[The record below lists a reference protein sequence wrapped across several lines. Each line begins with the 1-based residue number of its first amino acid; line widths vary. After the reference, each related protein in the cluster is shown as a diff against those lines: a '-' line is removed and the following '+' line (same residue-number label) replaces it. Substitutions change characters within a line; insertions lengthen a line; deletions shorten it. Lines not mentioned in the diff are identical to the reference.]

1 MSDEQ
6 QNKHTQEEEID
17 LLELALKVWAERRWI
32 LKCCGYAVIVGLVI
46 AFSIPKEYTT
56 SVMIAPEASDNKG
69 GGLSSLASLAGINLN
84 TSSGSDAI
92 YPDLYPDIVSST
104 PFVTGLFDVPVRD
117 MDGEINTTLY
127 DYMDEYQRMP
137 WWSYII
143 SAPFKALSWTISL
156 FKESEEEVDKLDPF
170 QLTKEQ
176 TDIVKAL
183 SDHIG
188 VSVDKKTGV
197 TTISVTMQD
206 PRISAC
212 LTDTVVNRLQSY
224 IIDYRTNKARKD
236 FHFQEKLFERKK
248 KEYEQAQENY
258 AKFADANKNIILQ
271 SYRAEQVRLENEM
284 NLAYQVYTSVAQQ
297 LQMAEAKVQELTPVY
312 TIVADMNA
320 SAVGMQYADR
330 ALVVSTMDLDMLKQY
345 ALELD
350 IDGILTTSDA
360 PVNIVAS
367 ISEEFGLPAMS
378 SNVASICTN
387 KYLQRKL
394 FRENQILTPSF
405 YLCNQSTELSSFCD
419 FPYVVKP
426 VDSSASRGV
435 QLVNGMEELRKAFEN
450 AMLYSRHHQV
460 LIEDFIVGREFS
472 VETFTQNNETSIVA
486 ITEKMVI
493 GEKQGYFV
501 EDTHIEPARISEQEY
516 KLIADTVLNAIKLIG
531 LDNCPSHTEVKLND
545 TGAYIIEIAC
555 RLGGDYITSDL
566 VPLSTGVDML
576 GNLINCSLGMPID
589 IVHKYHKCS
598 AIQFLNTL
606 NYERC
611 VNFVKSSYSLAVVRY
626 DIKPYSDAVIMSSLD
641 RLGYIILQTDTMGK
655 MEEILRMIK

>member
-1 MSDEQ
+1 VEDIKRKDTGMSDEQ

-297 LQMAEAKVQELTPVY
+297 LQMAEAYNVYTQVAQQLQMAKAKVQEITPVY
-312 TIVADMNA
+312 TVVEPATIPVKASKPNKVMILLGVVFLVGIVC
-320 SAVGMQYADR
+320 
-330 ALVVSTMDLDMLKQY
+330 VSWILLGRRF
-345 ALELD
+345 
-350 IDGILTTSDA
+350 IDT
-360 PVNIVAS
+360 
-367 ISEEFGLPAMS
+367 
-378 SNVASICTN
+378 
-387 KYLQRKL
+387 
-394 FRENQILTPSF
+394 FR
-405 YLCNQSTELSSFCD
+405 
-419 FPYVVKP
+419 
-426 VDSSASRGV
+426 
-435 QLVNGMEELRKAFEN
+435 
-450 AMLYSRHHQV
+450 
-460 LIEDFIVGREFS
+460 
-472 VETFTQNNETSIVA
+472 
-486 ITEKMVI
+486 
-493 GEKQGYFV
+493 GEKYV
-501 EDTHIEPARISEQEY
+501 
-516 KLIADTVLNAIKLIG
+516 
-531 LDNCPSHTEVKLND
+531 
-545 TGAYIIEIAC
+545 
-555 RLGGDYITSDL
+555 
-566 VPLSTGVDML
+566 
-576 GNLINCSLGMPID
+576 
-589 IVHKYHKCS
+589 
-598 AIQFLNTL
+598 
-606 NYERC
+606 
-611 VNFVKSSYSLAVVRY
+611 
-626 DIKPYSDAVIMSSLD
+626 
-641 RLGYIILQTDTMGK
+641 
-655 MEEILRMIK
+655 

>member
-1 MSDEQ
+1 MDTINEIKRQELPEEQ
-6 QNKHTQEEEID
+6 EID
-17 LLELALKVWAERRWI
+17 LIELAQKLWKERKFLLKG
-32 LKCCGYAVIVGLVI
+32 CGIAVVVGLIV

-127 DYMDEYQRMP
+127 DYMDEYQRVP

-143 SAPFKALSWTISL
+143 SAPFKALGWIVSL

-248 KEYEQAQENY
+248 KEYEMAQENY

-297 LQMAEAKVQELTPVY
+297 LQMAEAKVQEITPVY
-312 TIVADMNA
+312 TVVEPATIPVKASKPNKVMILLGVVFLVGIVC
-320 SAVGMQYADR
+320 
-330 ALVVSTMDLDMLKQY
+330 VSWILLGRRF
-345 ALELD
+345 
-350 IDGILTTSDA
+350 IDT
-360 PVNIVAS
+360 
-367 ISEEFGLPAMS
+367 
-378 SNVASICTN
+378 
-387 KYLQRKL
+387 
-394 FRENQILTPSF
+394 FR
-405 YLCNQSTELSSFCD
+405 
-419 FPYVVKP
+419 
-426 VDSSASRGV
+426 
-435 QLVNGMEELRKAFEN
+435 
-450 AMLYSRHHQV
+450 
-460 LIEDFIVGREFS
+460 
-472 VETFTQNNETSIVA
+472 
-486 ITEKMVI
+486 
-493 GEKQGYFV
+493 GEKYV
-501 EDTHIEPARISEQEY
+501 
-516 KLIADTVLNAIKLIG
+516 
-531 LDNCPSHTEVKLND
+531 
-545 TGAYIIEIAC
+545 
-555 RLGGDYITSDL
+555 
-566 VPLSTGVDML
+566 
-576 GNLINCSLGMPID
+576 
-589 IVHKYHKCS
+589 
-598 AIQFLNTL
+598 
-606 NYERC
+606 
-611 VNFVKSSYSLAVVRY
+611 
-626 DIKPYSDAVIMSSLD
+626 
-641 RLGYIILQTDTMGK
+641 
-655 MEEILRMIK
+655 